1 MTNVPVA
8 DTPMPALPRA
18 TPAEHGVDPASLAD
32 LSGRLTADG
41 LGVDSL
47 MVLRHGAVLFE
58 RWWNEQ
64 SPSRAHEM
72 FSVTKSFTSTA
83 VGMACDEGLLSVD
96 EPVLAFFPTYA
107 SASVRANV
115 RAMSLRHLLTMSSG
129 HGSELWRSMKARP
142 DEDWVR
148 IFLETPLALPP
159 GSRFRYSSANSH
171 LLSAALAN
179 RTGRTMA
186 EFLTPRLFNPLG
198 IAPPRWDTDSRG
210 IPEGGRGMWL
220 RTADLAA
227 LGQLYLDGGQWGD
240 RRLVSQDWVKQ
251 ATAPQIDTTRDG
263 SAPDDAKPEWAQG
276 YGFGFWRGLER
287 TFRADGAFGQF
298 AIVHPVREIVVVVT
312 ASGQW
317 KRLDVIL
324 TAVREFLQHDDER

>member
-1 MTNVPVA
+1 MTSVLDVDA
-8 DTPMPALPRA
+8 PMPALPRA
-18 TPAEHGVDPASLAD
+18 TPAEYGVDPASLAD
-32 LSGRLTADG
+32 LSGRLAADD

-47 MVLRHGAVLFE
+47 MVLRNGAVLFE
-58 RWWNEQ
+58 QWWHEQ

-83 VGMACDEGLLSVD
+83 VGMACDEGLLCVD

-107 SASVRANV
+107 SASVRENV
-115 RAMSLRHLLTMSSG
+115 GAMSLRHLLTMSSG
-129 HGSELWRSMKARP
+129 HGSELWPTMKDSP

-148 IFLETPLALPP
+148 MFLETPLELAP
-159 GSRFRYSSANSH
+159 GAGFRYSSANSH

-186 EFLTPRLFNPLG
+186 EFLAPRLFEPLG

-227 LGQLYLDGGQWGD
+227 LGQLYLDGGRWGD
-240 RRLVSQDWVKQ
+240 RRLVSEDWVEQ
-251 ATAPQIDTTRDG
+251 ATGVRIETDLPG
-263 SAPDDAKPEWAQG
+263 EWAQG
-276 YGFGFWRGLER
+276 YGFQFWRGLAG
-287 TFRADGAFGQF
+287 TFRADGAYGQF
-298 AIVHPVREIVVVVT
+298 AVVQPSRGIIVAVT
-312 ASGQW
+312 ASSKCTDG
-317 KRLDVIL
+317 IL
-324 TAVREFLQHDDER
+324 AAIRGFLEPDDESDHPA

>member
-1 MTNVPVA
+1 MTSVPDINA
-8 DTPMPALPRA
+8 PMPALPRA
-18 TPAEHGVDPASLAD
+18 TPTEQGVDPTSLAE
-32 LSGRLTADG
+32 LSGRLSADD
-41 LGVDSL
+41 LGVDSV
-47 MVLRHGAVLFE
+47 MVLSRGAVLFE
-58 RWWNEQ
+58 QWWHEQ

-83 VGMACDEGLLSVD
+83 IGMACDEGLLSVD

-115 RAMSLRHLLTMSSG
+115 GAMSLRHLLTMSSG

-227 LGQLYLDGGQWGD
+227 LGQLYLNGGRWGE
-240 RRLVSQDWVKQ
+240 RRIVSEEWVEQ
-251 ATAPQIDTTRDG
+251 ATGARIDTDLPG
-263 SAPDDAKPEWAQG
+263 EWAQG
-276 YGFGFWRGLER
+276 YGFQFWCGLGG

-298 AIVHPVREIVVVVT
+298 AVVHPEREIVVAVT
-312 ASGQW
+312 ASS
-317 KRLDVIL
+317 KCTDAIL
-324 TAVREFLQHDDER
+324 EAISGFFKHDDET